1 MKYKFWS
8 ILSALLLVFSCG
20 NNDDDDAKIVDTEY
34 PEIVMQNNNSFPVQ
48 CSVVQKGQKLIFT
61 TVFRDNVELGSYN
74 LDVHHNFDHHT
85 HTTEVEECNLQPKK
99 TPVKPFNFIKSYTI
113 PGGLKEYHATT
124 EIDIPA
130 EVDHGDYHFMIRVT
144 DKEGWQTL
152 KGLSIKIE

>member
-1 MKYKFWS
+1 MKKKFLT
-8 ILSALLLVFSCG
+8 ILAATMLVMTGCSS
-20 NNDDDDAKIVDTEY
+20 DDDDKIVDTEY
-34 PEIVMQNNNSFPVQ
+34 PEIIQENNNSFPLQ
-48 CSVVQKGQKLIFT
+48 CSVIQKGQKLIFT
-61 TVFRDNVELGSYN
+61 TVFRDNVELGSYS

-99 TPVKPFNFIKSYTI
+99 TPVKPFNFIKSYDI
-113 PGGLKEYHATT
+113 PVGLKEYHATK

-130 EVDHGDYHFMIRVT
+130 DIDPGDYHFMIRVT